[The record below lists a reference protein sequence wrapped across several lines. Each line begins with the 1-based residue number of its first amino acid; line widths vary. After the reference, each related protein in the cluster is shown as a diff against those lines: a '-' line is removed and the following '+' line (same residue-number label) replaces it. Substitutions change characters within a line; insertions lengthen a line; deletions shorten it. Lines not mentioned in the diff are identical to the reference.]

1 LWSRFQKS
9 LKIRKRSFIIQDKE
23 VFIVLRKHRTS
34 IEFPEDLWRQLSSRI
49 PARRRTSFIIEAVRE
64 KLIRESMKCLILCG
78 GLGIGMGPLSKS
90 IPKAMM
96 PVGYKPLLEHII
108 CKLRDQGLNYFILA
122 VSHLSEHII
131 RYFGDGGLL
140 GVRIDY
146 SVEKI
151 PLGTAGAIKNAEDK
165 LNGRFLVVYGDVLFD
180 GLSIGSLLRFHEEKN
195 AVATMALARV
205 GDASRFGLVSLDE
218 DGRVI
223 AFREKPKQPVPGLV
237 NAGIYVFEPEILEY
251 IPELTYC
258 SLEEHVFPALIERGK
273 LYAYPYN
280 GYWVDIGS
288 PEDYEQAWKDYF
300 TGVLG

>member
-1 LWSRFQKS
+1 M
-9 LKIRKRSFIIQDKE
+9 
-23 VFIVLRKHRTS
+23 RKHRTS

-78 GLGIGMGPLSKS
+78 GLGVGMGPLSKS

-108 CKLRDQGLNYFILA
+108 CKFRDQGFNYFILA

-131 RYFGDGGLL
+131 RYFGDGSLL

-165 LNGRFLVVYGDVLFD
+165 LNGRFLVVYGDILFD
-180 GLSIGSLLRFHEEKN
+180 GLNIGSLLRFHEEKN
-195 AVATMALARV
+195 AVATMALAKV
-205 GDASRFGLVSLDE
+205 EDASRFGLVSLDE

-251 IPELTYC
+251 IPALTYC
-258 SLEEHVFPALIERGK
+258 SLEEHIFPALIERGR
-273 LYAYPYN
+273 LYAYPFN